1 MFLPTGSLQDE
12 ETILARARLAFAG
25 IRQLSERNIP
35 LPSAIAE
42 NSAVVDLIKDKI
54 INVTQRG
61 SRMLWTARIWELSL

>member
-1 MFLPTGSLQDE
+1 
-12 ETILARARLAFAG
+12 
-25 IRQLSERNIP
+25 

-42 NSAVVDLIKDKI
+42 NSAVVDLIKEKI